1 MRALIIDHGNWFLR
15 WLYLHCLAFC
25 IGYLKH
31 CPFSLPESSQKTEH
45 RSNKLG
51 ALSTWWPKCQ
61 SRFYWNRR
69 RIDESTSRSNFQT
82 KDDWKIVITIITI
95 TNTRCFLHSILTLHL
110 MITSLISLLS
120 FTYCFTISLL
130 SRIFLSYFFTSIT
143 SSLLFVVFFFFSQ
156 FVVFWNLSLRP
167 FLGPLPFS
175 LFLL

>member
-61 SRFYWNRR
+61 SRFYWNWR
-69 RIDESTSRSNFQT
+69 RIDESTSRSNFQS

-110 MITSLISLLS
+110 MTASLVS

-156 FVVFWNLSLRP
+156 FVVFWNLSFGP
-167 FLGPLPFS
+167 FLGHLPFS